1 MYDTSV
7 MIADGKGRLCP
18 LWENDRIPLLFWNSK
33 HPDLCQFPF
42 SFTITVFVVIHIV
55 IIAASQDSC
64 IHAIEWRFSN
74 HSELRKGIEN
84 YYKQL
89 KTSSFLAV
97 LGVMTLAWGSTKLP
111 YQSVVTITAI
121 PAITIPVLHRQS
133 LNCMDKGDSEQEWE
147 ISKENVMPIKQGRSV
162 SSLNHALQIDTPQKN
177 RSLQEKVKWELQIQC
192 EWRREQEEQIRDY
205 IGSDPLSPWIS

>member
-89 KTSSFLAV
+89 KTSSFPPL
-97 LGVMTLAWGSTKLP
+97 LGVMTLAWVSQNYCTN
-111 YQSVVTITAI
+111 
-121 PAITIPVLHRQS
+121 QS
-133 LNCMDKGDSEQEWE
+133 LPSPHLQRSQFQYFIDSHWFAWTRG
-147 ISKENVMPIKQGRSV
+147 IVSRSGRLARRMWCP
-162 SSLNHALQIDTPQKN
+162 SSRAVLWAH
-177 RSLQEKVKWELQIQC
+177 
-192 EWRREQEEQIRDY
+192 
-205 IGSDPLSPWIS
+205 